1 MPPRLSPASSL
12 RSTRS
17 SATASAAPTRSP
29 SRSEQGAPADVYAA
43 ASPKYPDELY
53 AAGLVEKPVVFATN
67 RLVLVVPASN
77 PARIGD
83 AFDLARPGVK
93 LVIGQAGVPVGDY
106 TRKVLANLGL
116 SSALANVVSQETDV
130 KGVVAKV
137 ALGEADA
144 GIVYAT
150 DALAARGAGE
160 NAAARRRGRS
170 RR

>member
-1 MPPRLSPASSL
+1 M
-12 RSTRS
+12 
-17 SATASAAPTRSP
+17 
-29 SRSEQGAPADVYAA
+29 
-43 ASPKYPDELY
+43 
-53 AAGLVEKPVVFATN
+53 
-67 RLVLVVPASN
+67 
-77 PARIGD
+77 
-83 AFDLARPGVK
+83 K

-150 DALAARGAGE
+150 DALAARGQVRKRCGSP
-160 NAAARRRGRS
+160 RGRS